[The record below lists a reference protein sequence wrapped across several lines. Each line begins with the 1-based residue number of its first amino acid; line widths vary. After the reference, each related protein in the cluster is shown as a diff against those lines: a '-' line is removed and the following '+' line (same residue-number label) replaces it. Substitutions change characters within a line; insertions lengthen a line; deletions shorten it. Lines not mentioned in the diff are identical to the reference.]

1 MVAREG
7 YKVKESVLVFFVCVC
22 ASVQFSCFSGKGK
35 EQIYRLEKISK

>member
-7 YKVKESVLVFFVCVC
+7 YKVKRVFCFFVCVC